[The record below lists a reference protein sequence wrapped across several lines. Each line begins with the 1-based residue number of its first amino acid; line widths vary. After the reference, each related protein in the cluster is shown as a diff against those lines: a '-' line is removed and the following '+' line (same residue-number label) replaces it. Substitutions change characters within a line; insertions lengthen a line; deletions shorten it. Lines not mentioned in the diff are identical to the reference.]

1 MVQAEGVGA
10 DASATVGPYFTAREV
25 ANRLRVSTVTVYRLC
40 ETGQLPHVRV
50 CNAIRVDEG
59 DLRTFLR
66 NETRRQAG
74 PEGRRSGTA
83 GSARTDPDRLSNGQA
98 T

>member
-1 MVQAEGVGA
+1 MVQAEGGGSGA
-10 DASATVGPYFTAREV
+10 STTLGPYLTAREV
-25 ANRLRVSTVTVYRLC
+25 ANLLRVSIVTVYRLC

-74 PEGRRSGTA
+74 PEGRRLGTA
-83 GSARTDPDRLSNGQA
+83 GSARTGSRRR
-98 T
+98 